1 MEIEELIN
9 KAKKGD
15 KDSLITLIC
24 NIKSSLYKIARVRL
38 SNDADIEDAVQET
51 IIEAYRNIKSLN
63 SEKAF
68 KSWITTILINKCNK
82 IYQDNKKHNISYD
95 KLELD
100 DFLIDSSNISSQV
113 ENDSEFYYL
122 LKDLDYEERMS
133 ILLFYMEDYP
143 IKEISKIMNLNE
155 NTVKTKLRRAREK
168 IKEKYERSDLYG

>member
-68 KSWITTILINKCNK
+68 KSWITTILINKC
-82 IYQDNKKHNISYD
+82 KK
-95 KLELD
+95 
-100 DFLIDSSNISSQV
+100 
-113 ENDSEFYYL
+113 
-122 LKDLDYEERMS
+122 
-133 ILLFYMEDYP
+133 LF
-143 IKEISKIMNLNE
+143 IIQIIN
-155 NTVKTKLRRAREK
+155 
-168 IKEKYERSDLYG
+168 